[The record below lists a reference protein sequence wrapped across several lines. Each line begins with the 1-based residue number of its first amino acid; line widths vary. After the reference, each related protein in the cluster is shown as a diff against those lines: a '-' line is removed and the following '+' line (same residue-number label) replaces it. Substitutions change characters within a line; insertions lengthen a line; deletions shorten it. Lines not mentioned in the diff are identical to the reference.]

1 MTEVVINPNDGFVS
15 ITAAGG
21 ETNLDFDFPI
31 YAKSHLRVLRTRSG
45 TQTTLTLDT
54 DYTIATNQLELTAGG
69 VAVLTSSA
77 TAGDIYTLLLDVP
90 EGRTTD
96 FVTAGD
102 FLAATL
108 NRELDLQTQMLQGIR
123 RDLDK
128 SARLPDN
135 STISMLTLPTPVANN
150 LLGWNSG
157 ATGLE
162 NKVITD
168 ASTTTISAFIGTLL
182 DDSTASEALTTL
194 GVSTYAKT
202 ILDDTSA
209 AAARVTL
216 DAERTASALTQVA
229 PTSSDFVV
237 ISDASDSNLSKK
249 ALFPVLYG
257 YICGF
262 IASSIAGTS
271 TTASLSISAGQ
282 ATNSTNIQCLSGGAF
297 SWAVSNGAA
306 ANGYE
311 GGTTLPN
318 SSTIHFYVM
327 ALSTDATWTASFAS
341 TSLTPALPGSYTLYR
356 RAFSIPT
363 NSSGALI
370 PGSAVEVCG
379 GGLVYYLTTEVL
391 DVNVSNLSTSRTL
404 YTLTVPSG
412 IKVEPFFR
420 FAGTTNPSAVLITSP
435 EQSDV
440 APGSSSSVPLQDAW
454 NDVGQLYARAKNGYV
469 VTDTSG
475 RIGARSSNASTTFH
489 LVTFGWC
496 DFRRL

>member
-31 YAKSHLRVLRTRSG
+31 YEKSHLRVLRTRSG

-108 NRELDLQTQMLQGIR
+108 NRELDLQTQMLQGLR

-135 STISMLTLPTPVANN
+135 STISMLTLPTPAANN
-150 LLGWNSG
+150 LLGWNG
-157 ATGLE
+157 TATGLD

-168 ASTTTISAFIGTLL
+168 ASTTLISAFGATLL
-182 DDSTASEALTTL
+182 DDATASEALTTL

-229 PTSSDFVV
+229 PTSSDLVV

-257 YICGF
+257 YIRGF

-282 ATNSTNIQCLSGGAF
+282 ATNSTNIQCLAGGAF

-318 SSTIHFYVM
+318 NSTIHFYVM
-327 ALSTDATWTASFAS
+327 ATNTDTSWAASFAS
-341 TSLTPALPGSYTLYR
+341 TSLTPTLPGSYTLHR
-356 RAFSIPT
+356 RIFSLT
-363 NSSGALI
+363 TTGAGALI
-370 PGSAVEVCG
+370 SVGHVGVSG
-379 GGLVYYLTTEVL
+379 GGLISVYSAVHSL
-391 DVNVSNLSTSRTL
+391 DVDVSNLGTTRTA
-404 YTLTVPSG
+404 YTL
-412 IKVEPFFR
+412 
-420 FAGTTNPSAVLITSP
+420 
-435 EQSDV
+435 
-440 APGSSSSVPLQDAW
+440 SVPLGISVLASLRSRGSTTSSDVVVSSYLEADAAPSVTAAPLASFQHIGYT
-454 NDVGQLYARAKNGYV
+454 NTPIEINILTNTSGQIYAR
-469 VTDTSG
+469 
-475 RIGARSSNASTTFH
+475 STVGSTIFK
-489 LVTFGWC
+489 VYTISWT
-496 DFRRL
+496 DFRG